1 MADSI
6 TTTVLSA
13 CATVNS
19 KISNLPLKDGQLIF
33 IQDKQTIA
41 LDFGGKRKF
50 YKQIEELATEEART
64 SMLAPVADLYY
75 FVVETAVL
83 WTYRD
88 GWVQITTSPKDINAI
103 EKSAKDYADE
113 VSNLMTGT
121 LDENGDIIIMLNER
135 IFEI

>member
-1 MADSI
+1 MADSSV
-6 TTTVLSA
+6 TTVLSA

-19 KISNLPLKDGQLIF
+19 KMSDLPLKDGQLIF

-64 SMLAPVADLYY
+64 SMLAPVAGLYY

-83 WTYRD
+83 WTYQN
-88 GWVQITTSPKDINAI
+88 GWVQITTSPKEISNI
-103 EKSAKDYADE
+103 EKAAKDYADE

-121 LDENGDIIIMLNER
+121 LDEDGNVIITLDER
-135 IFEI
+135 IFKI

>member
-1 MADSI
+1 MADSTI
-6 TTTVLSA
+6 TTVLSA

-19 KISNLPLKDGQLIF
+19 KISDLPLKDGQLIF

-50 YKQIEELATEEART
+50 YTEIQELATEEART
-64 SMLAPVADLYY
+64 SMLAPVAGLYY
-75 FVVETAVL
+75 FVVETSVL

-88 GWVQITTSPKDINAI
+88 DWVQITTSPADI
-103 EKSAKDYADE
+103 KKYADE

-121 LDENGDIIIMLNER
+121 LDEDGNIVIMLNER
-135 IFEI
+135 IFQI

>member
-1 MADSI
+1 
-6 TTTVLSA
+6 
-13 CATVNS
+13 
-19 KISNLPLKDGQLIF
+19 
-33 IQDKQTIA
+33 
-41 LDFGGKRKF
+41 
-50 YKQIEELATEEART
+50 
-64 SMLAPVADLYY
+64 MLAPVADLYY